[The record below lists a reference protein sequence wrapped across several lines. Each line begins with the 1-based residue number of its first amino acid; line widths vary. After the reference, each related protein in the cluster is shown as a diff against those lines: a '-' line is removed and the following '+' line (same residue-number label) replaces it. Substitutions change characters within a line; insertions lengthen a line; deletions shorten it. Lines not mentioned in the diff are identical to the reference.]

1 MSAPPPYQQQ
11 PYGQAYPAQPGFSQV
26 AYGYPGQQQAYYPP
40 NPQGYPPQGY
50 PQQTY
55 PPQGYGYPQPQVVTV
70 ERECDRNRSSGS
82 NNCCLWALLACCCG
96 CCLAECCD

>member
-11 PYGQAYPAQPGFSQV
+11 PYGQAYPAQPGFNQV

-55 PPQGYGYPQPQVVTV
+55 PPQGYGYPQPQVVESLRAYTIQL
-70 ERECDRNRSSGS
+70 CAMTASTFKDIPGFS
-82 NNCCLWALLACCCG
+82 
-96 CCLAECCD
+96 

>member
-1 MSAPPPYQQQ
+1 MGSPGNGATHPRS
-11 PYGQAYPAQPGFSQV
+11 GVIVCKYPAQPGFNQV

-55 PPQGYGYPQPQVVTV
+55 PPQGYGYPQPQVV
-70 ERECDRNRSSGS
+70 
-82 NNCCLWALLACCCG
+82 
-96 CCLAECCD
+96 